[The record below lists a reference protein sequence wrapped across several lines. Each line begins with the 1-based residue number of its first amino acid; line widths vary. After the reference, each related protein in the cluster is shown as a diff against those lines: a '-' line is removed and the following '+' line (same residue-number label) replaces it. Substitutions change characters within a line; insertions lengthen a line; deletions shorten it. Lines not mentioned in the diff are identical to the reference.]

1 MSDALI
7 DTHVHLW
14 DPDRLPYAWLEAFPV
29 LNQARGVS
37 EYREATAEADVGGM
51 VFVECTES
59 FDDTVSKKEV
69 NWVQSLAKDE
79 KRLQAVVAHAS
90 LEKGREA
97 RSHLDWLSDQPLVTG
112 VRRIVQ
118 DEAPEFL
125 THSDFVEGVRLLSD
139 YDFSFDLTVQSHQLD
154 AAMELVDECPN
165 VQFVLDH
172 LGKPQIRDGEWT
184 SWADAIVALAERE
197 NVVCKLSGV
206 LTEADLGAW
215 TYEDVAPYLRHA
227 VACFGREHVLFG
239 GDWPV
244 VRLAAAYSTWLDVV
258 HWFVENSSI
267 AERTDLFR
275 KNAER
280 IYLD

>member
-1 MSDALI
+1 MSESLI

-14 DPDRLPYAWLEAFPV
+14 DPGRLEYAWLEEFPI
-29 LNQARGVS
+29 LNQPHGLT
-37 EYREATAEADVGGM
+37 EYREATAEADVEGM

-59 FDDTVSKKEV
+59 FDDAVSKQEIE
-69 NWVQSLAKDE
+69 WVQSLAEDE
-79 KRLQAVVAHAS
+79 ERLQAIIAHAS
-90 LEKGREA
+90 LEKGTEA

-125 THSDFVEGVRLLSD
+125 THSDFVEGVRLLRD

-154 AAMELVDECPN
+154 AAVELVDRCPN

-172 LGKPQIRDGEWT
+172 IGKPQIRDGEWT
-184 SWADAIVALAERE
+184 SWADAIVQLSDRE
-197 NVVCKLSGV
+197 NVACKLSGV
-206 LTEADLGAW
+206 LTEADLDDW
-215 TYEDVAPYLRHA
+215 TYDDVAPYLEHA
-227 VACFGREHVLFG
+227 VMCFGRNRILFG

-244 VRLAAAYSTWLDVV
+244 LRLAAGYSTWLDVV
-258 HWFVENSSI
+258 HRFIEDELIVER
-267 AERTDLFR
+267 EGLLR

-280 IYLD
+280 IYLQ